1 MFSTTVVSR
10 YLSRNV
16 DIQRIPGGMTM
27 VMDVVLGES
36 SASFHQS
43 MLLSF
48 QLDLPKE
55 EKQHSCNFQKRL
67 LSLETFFEIVQ

>member
-1 MFSTTVVSR
+1 
-10 YLSRNV
+10 
-16 DIQRIPGGMTM
+16 M

-36 SASFHQS
+36 SACFCQS

-67 LSLETFFEIVQ
+67 LLLETFFEIVQ